1 VPSGA
6 LGPLRE
12 REFRNLYAGQ
22 AVSVVGDGL
31 LPVALAFAVLQSLGE
46 GAGELGI
53 VLAAN
58 AASLAVFV
66 LVGGVWADRLPRRT
80 VMLAADSIRL
90 VVQGLIAAL
99 LIAGGLSVLLLAA
112 LQVVYGAA
120 EAFFRPAATGLMP
133 ETVARERLQSANAL
147 MGLTTNAGTV
157 VGPALGGLLVVA
169 VGPGGAFVFDA
180 ATFLVSALFLL
191 RLNAGRRPAS
201 GVRRAFLREL
211 AEGFRE
217 VRARRWLWVTI
228 VVASAWLFLAYAPLY
243 ALGPVVAEDDLGG
256 AGAWATILA
265 AYGLGGVV
273 GGLVAL
279 RWRPRRPLYTAA
291 LLFLLEAPVPAL
303 LAVGAPLWSI
313 TVASALAGGSFGVFG
328 VLWDTAMQTRVPP
341 AALSRVS
348 SFDWMGSLALLP
360 AGFALAGPLAEVVG
374 VDAVLWVGAG
384 SAFVLALAMAA
395 DPAIRR
401 LGAEPRG

>member
-265 AYGLGGVV
+265 AYGLGGVA

-279 RWRPRRPLYTAA
+279 RWRPRRPLYT
-291 LLFLLEAPVPAL
+291 PVPAL